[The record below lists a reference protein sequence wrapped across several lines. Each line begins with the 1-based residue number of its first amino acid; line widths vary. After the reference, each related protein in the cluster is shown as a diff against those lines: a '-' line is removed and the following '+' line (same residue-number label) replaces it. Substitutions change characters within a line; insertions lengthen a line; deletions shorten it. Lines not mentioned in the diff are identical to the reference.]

1 MSQEICWKIRLL
13 ILNLLPMENEEFV
26 GITHDKSIGKFLVN
40 DLDTIKWVD
49 SLEEAENFF
58 KEKWIKF
65 YNYTAVIR
73 N

>member
-1 MSQEICWKIRLL
+1 MVLRSLQASMVI
-13 ILNLLPMENEEFV
+13 ILNLISMENEEFIW
-26 GITHDKSIGKFLVN
+26 ITHDKSIWKFLVN

-58 KEKWIKF
+58 REKWIKF

>member
-1 MSQEICWKIRLL
+1 
-13 ILNLLPMENEEFV
+13 MENEEFV